1 VTRASIT
8 KYAIIAVLTGLILAL
23 VAPSL
28 RPGFLEMPGMNTA
41 PRRGTLFPLRAGWLL
56 LPFGA
61 LACSLWAF
69 LAGRLSGFRLTL
81 IAVLGSYATILC
93 LAFLGPDGSFTL
105 PRRVFEHSYGRDAL
119 VFDSWEE
126 LWSRYDERLLDLTGH
141 GRTHPPGSAA
151 LYWLSMQGGRMCA
164 RSFGS
169 GADPEYEAFVA
180 EGYLAGYLWPFLQAL
195 WLIPAW
201 CLGRRLYGDR
211 PAGIA
216 VAFGALAP
224 SAVLIAP
231 AADGLLALIAVSA
244 LLCFER
250 GLAERRLLWSALG
263 GVICA
268 VGTTITFGFGALSP
282 LFLIYFLLR
291 RHGRRRLCWE
301 QLLAL
306 LAGVLAWV
314 LFLRVAWD
322 YSAIDRFVKGVHYH
336 QYQAVNAV
344 RPYTSFLLISPFIFL
359 VWAGV
364 PASCGFLT
372 ALLRS
377 KPVSALRGVTDD
389 PLAVAMGG
397 TLLFLSVSGSSR
409 GETERM
415 WLSLLALFILSA
427 GRGLD
432 GKSGENSS
440 ATRKGLI
447 LMLALT
453 LASAWLLGQWSKY
466 YR

>member
-1 VTRASIT
+1 MTRATIT
-8 KYAIIAVLTGLILAL
+8 KYAIIAILTGLILAL

-28 RPGFLEMPGMNTA
+28 RPGFLEIPGMNTA
-41 PRRGTLFPLRAGWLL
+41 PRRGALFPLRAGWLL

-69 LAGRLSGFRLTL
+69 LTGRLSGFRLTL
-81 IAVLGSYATILC
+81 IAILGSYTTILC
-93 LAFLGPDGSFTL
+93 LAFLDPHGSFAL
-105 PRRVFEHSYGRDAL
+105 PRRVFENSYGRDAL

-126 LWSRYDERLLDLTGH
+126 LWSDYEERSLDLTGH

-151 LYWLSMQGGRMCA
+151 LYWLSMRGGRMCA
-164 RSFGS
+164 RLS
-169 GADPEYEAFVA
+169 GAGADSEYEAFVA
-180 EGYLAGYLWPFLQAL
+180 EGYLAGYLWPFLQVL

-216 VAFGALAP
+216 ITFGALAP
-224 SAVLIAP
+224 SAVVIAP
-231 AADGLLALIAVSA
+231 AVDGLLPLIAVSA
-244 LLCFER
+244 LLCLDR
-250 GLAERRLLWSALG
+250 GLQERRLLWSALG

-291 RHGRRRLCWE
+291 RHGRGRLRWE
-301 QLLAL
+301 QLIAL
-306 LAGVLAWV
+306 LAGGLAWV
-314 LFLRVAWD
+314 LFLRVAWG
-322 YSAIDRFVKGVHYH
+322 YSAIDRLVNGVNYH
-336 QYQAVNAV
+336 QNLAVNDV
-344 RPYTSFLLISPFIFL
+344 RPYGPFLIISPFIFL

-372 ALLRS
+372 ALLHS
-377 KPVSALRGVTDD
+377 KPVSALRGVAVD
-389 PLAVAMGG
+389 PLAIAMGS
-397 TLLFLSVSGSSR
+397 TLLLLSLSGSSR

-415 WLSLLALFILSA
+415 WLSLLPMLILGA

-432 GKSGENSS
+432 GKAGKNSS
-440 ATRKGLI
+440 ATSIGLI

-453 LASAWLLGQWSKY
+453 MVSAWLLGQWHKFY
-466 YR
+466 H